1 MDVQL
6 SPRKLVTVICEASL
20 EDTIIADLLVLE
32 IHGYT
37 ISDARGSG
45 AHGRRDAA
53 WPPSAN
59 IRIEV
64 LCAEKTA
71 LALLEHLQ
79 TTYYA
84 NFGMVTFLI
93 DVAVMRPDKF

>member
-20 EDTIIADLLVLE
+20 EDAIIADLLALD

-37 ISDARGSG
+37 ISDARGNG

-64 LCAEKTA
+64 LCAENTA
-71 LALLEHLQ
+71 TNLLKHLQ
-79 TTYYA
+79 KTYYA
-84 NFGMVTFLI
+84 NYGIVTFMI
-93 DVAVMRPDKF
+93 DVSVIRPEKF